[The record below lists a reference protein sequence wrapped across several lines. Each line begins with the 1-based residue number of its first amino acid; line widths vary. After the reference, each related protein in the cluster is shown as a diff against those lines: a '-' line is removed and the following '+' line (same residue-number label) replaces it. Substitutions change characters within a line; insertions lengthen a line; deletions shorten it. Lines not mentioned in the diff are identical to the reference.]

1 MQMIPTLVLLTALV
15 VPAADHVLL
24 ADDWARPRTGDR
36 VAAMP
41 AVRAAVAE
49 WLARRESTILV
60 VHPGGEAGTLW
71 GAEVRDWLVAL
82 GVDPDHVVLRPGG
95 PRDDAILLRFDEGR

>member
-1 MQMIPTLVLLTALV
+1 MISTLILLAALAVPTGQ
-15 VPAADHVLL
+15 HVLL

-41 AVRAAVAE
+41 AVRAAVSE
-49 WLARRESTILV
+49 WLEDPRTTILV
-60 VHPGGEAGTLW
+60 VHPGGEAGSLW

-82 GVDPDHVVLRPGG
+82 GIEPARVVLRPGG
-95 PRDDAILLRFDEGR
+95 PRDDAILLRFDERP

>member
-1 MQMIPTLVLLTALV
+1 MISTLTLLATLAMPV
-15 VPAADHVLL
+15 ADHALL

-49 WLARRESTILV
+49 WLEHPRSTILV
-60 VHPGGEAGTLW
+60 VHPGGEAGSLW
-71 GAEVRDWLVAL
+71 GAEVRDWLITL
-82 GVDPDHVVLRPGG
+82 GVEPDRVELRPGG
-95 PRDDAILLRFDEGR
+95 PRDDAILFRFDGQP

>member
-1 MQMIPTLVLLTALV
+1 MISNFILAAALA
-15 VPAADHVLL
+15 VPAVGHVLL

-41 AVRAAVAE
+41 VLRAAVGE
-49 WLARRESTILV
+49 WLEQPQSTIMV

-71 GAEVRDWLVAL
+71 GTEVRDWLVAL
-82 GVDPDHVVLRPGG
+82 GVEPDRVALLPGG
-95 PRDDAILLRFDEGR
+95 PRDDAVLLRFERRP